1 MSISDLITKYLLEK
15 LNLSKNNHMK
25 KDIVAGLDLGT
36 TKVCAVIAERDNETN
51 KFDILGF
58 GVAPSEG
65 LHKGLVANIG
75 KTAEAIKS
83 AMSIASNRA
92 GITVNTINV
101 GVAGEHITSIRHRN
115 YVTITSEEKEITKD
129 DLNRL
134 EADVRTIRIPSD
146 RQILHIIPEEY
157 SVDYQNGIEN
167 PIGISGSRLEASNHV
182 VLASVPAIQNIKKS
196 VERAGFR
203 VHDYILQPIASST
216 SILEENEMDLGVALI
231 DIGGGTT
238 DIAIFHK
245 KAIKHT
251 KVIGIAGNQV
261 TNDIRESLGIVTEE
275 AENLKKEFGYATETA
290 IIRDE
295 DILIRGVGARGNTKI
310 PISLLTQII
319 GLRMKELFTLVDNEI
334 RNAGFKNKIK
344 AGIVLTGGG
353 SLLRG
358 TTDLA
363 REVFG
368 LPARIGVPQDLGR
381 GLAEEIESPEFA
393 TVSGLIRGIPGGKSS
408 EFQSLIRKKTKKT
421 KVKDIVK
428 RVQEFFDEL

>member
-1 MSISDLITKYLLEK
+1 
-15 LNLSKNNHMK
+15 MK
-25 KDIVAGLDLGT
+25 KEIIAGLDLGT
-36 TKVCAVIAERDNETN
+36 TKVCAVIAERSVEAGR
-51 KFDILGF
+51 FDILGF

-65 LHKGLVANIG
+65 LHKGLVANIS

-83 AMSIASNRA
+83 AMAIASNRA
-92 GITVNTINV
+92 GLTVNLVNV

-134 EADVRTIRIPSD
+134 ESDVRTIRIPSD

-157 SVDYQNGIEN
+157 SVDYQGGIEN
-167 PIGISGSRLEASNHV
+167 PIGMSGSRLEASNHV
-182 VLASVPAIQNIKKS
+182 VLASVPAIQNINKS
-196 VERAGFR
+196 VERAGLK
-203 VHDYILQPIASST
+203 VQDYILQPVASST
-216 SILEENEMDLGVALI
+216 SVLEENETDLGVALI

-261 TNDIRESLGIVTEE
+261 TNDIRESLGVVTGE
-275 AENLKKEFGYATETA
+275 AENLKIEFGYATDSA

-295 DILIRGVGARGNTKI
+295 DILIKGIGARGNTKI

-319 GLRMKELFTLVDNEI
+319 GLRMKELFVLVDNEL
-334 RNAGFKNKIK
+334 RNAGFKSKIK

-358 TTDLA
+358 TTELA
-363 REVFG
+363 EEVFG
-368 LPARIGVPQDLGR
+368 LPARIGVPQDLGL
-381 GLAEEIESPEFA
+381 GLSNEIESPEFA
-393 TVSGLIRGIPGGKSS
+393 TVAGLIKGIPGGKSS
-408 EFQSLIRKKTKKT
+408 EYQSLLIKKIGKNKMKDLVK
-421 KVKDIVK
+421 KVKI
-428 RVQEFFDEL
+428 FFDEL